1 MSTAAERKFINI
13 RKRLDQ
19 LGYRQPL
26 SIDCL
31 PLVEKLFSDL
41 VHTTESLRKA
51 KLFAG
56 KAEKETTNFDY
67 VLEPYKNENAKLIRE
82 NNELHLDLLRTKE
95 QSEISIKDLKVK
107 LRKVESEMA
116 DLKFLNNQYVHKFK
130 MLEKESK
137 AKNEKIQQLQEKN
150 LQAVVQTPGGRK
162 RGIPFRRQRMQIDQP
177 VPPSGISAYPVPQ
190 PNDPYIADLLQVA
203 DNRIFE
209 LQEEVCH
216 LQGKLAVVE
225 NALDNS
231 CKQIELRDREIERLS
246 VALDGGRSHDV
257 LSLES
262 RNQSN
267 EKLITHLNIQI
278 DFLQQTNRDLEN
290 RIQELL
296 DSKKTVTTEVLT
308 LSNKNET
315 LSRRLNEIDHI
326 AHQMEKRREEIL
338 ESTDK
343 QLVEAELEIKRLQC
357 EMRAHEET
365 IAKLKMELSLC
376 HKEKARLTDEVVLKT
391 DLETII
397 NQIEHEKNRLA
408 RKVES
413 FASIEKELVLELERM
428 KKEHGITHRKKSS
441 SRLDIFVKSV
451 EEERDHYK
459 KELERLQKI
468 IKHRS
473 ISTRSSRCERSLS
486 IRSPEKGTYISELNM
501 ITKERDELQS
511 LLDRFENHMGE
522 IQCNV
527 KLLTAERDKLSDLYN
542 KAQHDL
548 STLRK
553 ETTHSLPSQDILCL
567 MEKEKESA
575 LSDLRLMIVEKEAL
589 REKLKNIQEL
599 AIVGKT
605 EMEKN
610 MEDLENINY
619 ELETERCDL
628 KSKVSMM
635 KETIESLENKLKLQY
650 HKLIHVADDSSQQ
663 KTALNSL
670 KIINEQLQRA
680 VDDCQHRFAIKSE
693 ELQAA
698 QMQIASLEEK
708 INRLTCKITSQDDE
722 LVALKNTICVID
734 KEKDYLQEVVDE
746 KTEKI
751 ASSEDNIATK
761 EKTIS
766 HLQVTL
772 SDVESTIGRL
782 QDLINNRERELTS
795 VQRQLDENQI
805 EIAELERARDIAL
818 KENRR
823 LQDDLATMT
832 RENQAIS
839 LELEQAICEKEEM
852 KNRVHNYITEVSR
865 CESLMAAKEQENQ
878 DLLGKFQMLHSRAED
893 LEIKAHHAEG
903 ESSSIRLELLSVDT
917 DRRHLRERVD
927 LLEKEIQEHINAHHA
942 YESQISSMTK
952 TLSKLEEKLRCEH
965 DEKAS
970 ILSDLSS
977 LRELCIKLDSSKEF
991 IARQLASKNIE
1002 YERVLE
1008 EVETAK
1014 TEAELLKKQLSSE
1027 RITVDNLETL
1037 LATNRDKEF
1046 QSHITSHEKDSE
1058 ILRLKDLL
1066 ALSES
1071 KLSSHIRETNA
1082 LRAKIAQF
1090 QSDHEVLKRQL
1101 TTEQFER
1108 ERAIQEMRRHGIAST
1123 LWTSSPCRSPSRTSP
1138 SRTSPSLTS
1147 PSRTSPS
1154 RSSPSRSSPSHRSPS
1169 RKSSNSPDHS
1179 HLR

>member
-1 MSTAAERKFINI
+1 MSTATERKFINI

-26 SIDCL
+26 SVDCL

-56 KAEKETTNFDY
+56 KAEKESANFDY
-67 VLEPYKNENAKLIRE
+67 VLEPYKKENARLTRE

-107 LRKVESEMA
+107 LRKIDSEMA

-150 LQAVVQTPGGRK
+150 LHAVVQTPGGKK
-162 RGIPFRRQRMQIDQP
+162 RSIPFRRQRMQIDQP
-177 VPPSGISAYPVPQ
+177 VPPSGISTYPVPQ

-209 LQEEVCH
+209 LQEEVSH
-216 LQGKLAVVE
+216 LQGKLVVVE
-225 NALDNS
+225 NALENS

-296 DSKKTVTTEVLT
+296 DSKKTVTSEVLT

-326 AHQMEKRREEIL
+326 AHQMERHREEIL

-343 QLVEAELEIKRLQC
+343 QLVEAKLEIKRLHC
-357 EMRAHEET
+357 EMQALEET
-365 IAKLKMELSLC
+365 IAKLKMDLSLC
-376 HKEKARLTDEVVLKT
+376 HKERARLTDEIVLKT

-397 NQIEHEKNRLA
+397 NQIEYEKNRLA
-408 RKVES
+408 RKVEN
-413 FASIEKELVLELERM
+413 FESIEKELVLELERM
-428 KKEHGITHRKKSS
+428 KKEFGVTHRKKSP
-441 SRLDIFVKSV
+441 SRLDVFVKSV

-468 IKHRS
+468 IKRRS
-473 ISTRSSRCERSLS
+473 IPARSSRRERSLS
-486 IRSPEKGTYISELNM
+486 TKSPEKGTYISELSM

-511 LLDRFENHMGE
+511 MLDRFENHMGE

-542 KAQHDL
+542 QAQHDL
-548 STLRK
+548 CTLRK
-553 ETTHSLPSQDILCL
+553 EGTYSLPSQDILCL
-567 MEKEKESA
+567 MEKEKEIA

-589 REKLKNIQEL
+589 REKLKNLQEL
-599 AIVGKT
+599 AIMGKS

-650 HKLIHVADDSSQQ
+650 QKLIHVADDSSQQ

-670 KIINEQLQRA
+670 RIINEQLQRA
-680 VDDCQHRFAIKSE
+680 IDDCQHRFSVKSE

-708 INRLTCKITSQDDE
+708 INRLTNKISSQDEE

-746 KTEKI
+746 KTEKM
-751 ASSEDNIATK
+751 ANSEDNIANK

-772 SDVESTIGRL
+772 SEMESTIGRL
-782 QDLINNRERELTS
+782 QDLLNNREHELVS
-795 VQRQLDENQI
+795 LQRQLDETQI
-805 EIAELERARDIAL
+805 ELAEVGRAKEIAL

-839 LELEQAICEKEEM
+839 LELEQAVQEKEEM
-852 KNRVHNYITEVSR
+852 RNRVHNYITEVSR

-878 DLLGKFQMLHSRAED
+878 DLLDKFQMLHSRAED
-893 LEIKAHHAEG
+893 LQIKAHHAEG

-942 YESQISSMTK
+942 YETQISSMT
-952 TLSKLEEKLRCEH
+952 TALARLEEKLRCEH

-970 ILSDLSS
+970 ILTDLSS
-977 LRELCIKLDSSKEF
+977 LRELCIKLDSGKEF
-991 IARQLASKNIE
+991 IARQLASKNME
-1002 YERVLE
+1002 YERALE

-1046 QSHITSHEKDSE
+1046 HSHINSHEKDSE
-1058 ILRLKDLL
+1058 ILRLKDMLT
-1066 ALSES
+1066 LSES
-1071 KLSSHIRETNA
+1071 KLASHIRETNI
-1082 LRAKIAQF
+1082 LRTKITQL
-1090 QSDHEVLKRQL
+1090 QSDNELLKRQL
-1101 TTEQFER
+1101 TAEQFER
-1108 ERAIQEMRRHGIAST
+1108 ERAVQEMRRHGLPTT
-1123 LWTSSPCRSPSRTSP
+1123 LWTSSPCRSPSRRSP
-1138 SRTSPSLTS
+1138 SC
-1147 PSRTSPS
+1147 
-1154 RSSPSRSSPSHRSPS
+1154 RSPS
-1169 RKSSNSPDHS
+1169 RRSPSQSPDHS
-1179 HLR
+1179 HLK

>member
-1 MSTAAERKFINI
+1 MSTATERKFINI

-26 SIDCL
+26 SVDCL

-56 KAEKETTNFDY
+56 KAEKESANFDY
-67 VLEPYKNENAKLIRE
+67 VLEPYKNENARLIRE

-107 LRKVESEMA
+107 LRKIESEMS

-150 LQAVVQTPGGRK
+150 LQAVVQTPGGKK
-162 RGIPFRRQRMQIDQP
+162 RSIPFRRQRMQIDQP

-209 LQEEVCH
+209 LQEEIRH
-216 LQGKLAVVE
+216 LQGKLVIVE
-225 NALDNS
+225 NRLENS

-278 DFLQQTNRDLEN
+278 DFLQKTNKDLEN

-296 DSKKTVTTEVLT
+296 DSKKTVTSEVLT

-326 AHQMEKRREEIL
+326 AHQMERHREEIL

-343 QLVEAELEIKRLQC
+343 QLVEAKLEIKRLHC
-357 EMRAHEET
+357 EMHTLDET
-365 IAKLKMELSLC
+365 VAKLKMELSLC
-376 HKEKARLTDEVVLKT
+376 HKERERLTDEVVLKK
-391 DLETII
+391 DLETIVT
-397 NQIEHEKNRLA
+397 QIEHEKNRLA
-408 RKVES
+408 RKVEKFS
-413 FASIEKELVLELERM
+413 STEKELVLELERM
-428 KKEHGITHRKKSS
+428 KKEFGISHRQKSP
-441 SRLDIFVKSV
+441 SRLDVFVKTV

-468 IKHRS
+468 IKRRS
-473 ISTRSSRCERSLS
+473 TTARSSRHERNLS
-486 IRSPEKGTYISELNM
+486 IKSPEKGTYFSELSM

-511 LLDRFENHMGE
+511 MLDKFEKHMGE

-527 KLLTAERDKLSDLYN
+527 KLLTAERDKLNDLYN
-542 KAQHDL
+542 QAQHDL
-548 STLRK
+548 CTLRK
-553 ETTHSLPSQDILCL
+553 EATYSLPPQDILCL
-567 MEKEKESA
+567 MEKEKETA

-589 REKLKNIQEL
+589 REKLKNLQEL
-599 AIVGKT
+599 TILGKS

-610 MEDLENINY
+610 MENLENINF

-628 KSKVSMM
+628 ESKVSLM
-635 KETIESLENKLKLQY
+635 KETIETLEDKLKLQY
-650 HKLIHVADDSSQQ
+650 HKLRHVADDSSQQ
-663 KTALNSL
+663 KTALDSL
-670 KIINEQLQRA
+670 RIINEQLQRA
-680 VDDCQHRFAIKSE
+680 VDDCQHRFAVKSE
-693 ELQAA
+693 ELQTA

-708 INRLTCKITSQDDE
+708 ISRLTCKITSQDEE

-751 ASSEDNIATK
+751 AKSEDNISSK
-761 EKTIS
+761 EKIIS
-766 HLQVTL
+766 HMQITL
-772 SDVESTIGRL
+772 SETESTIGRL
-782 QDLINNRERELTS
+782 QDLLSDRERELVS
-795 VQRQLDENQI
+795 FQRQLEETRI
-805 EIAELERARDIAL
+805 ELADVERARDIAL

-832 RENQAIS
+832 RENQAVS
-839 LELEQAICEKEEM
+839 LELEHAVHEKEEM

-865 CESLMAAKEQENQ
+865 CESIMAAKEQENQ

-903 ESSSIRLELLSVDT
+903 ESTSIRLELLSVDT

-942 YESQISSMTK
+942 YETQISSMTK
-952 TLSKLEEKLRCEH
+952 ALSRLEEKLRCEH

-970 ILSDLSS
+970 ILTDLSS
-977 LRELCIKLDSSKEF
+977 LRELCIKLDSGKEF
-991 IARQLASKNIE
+991 IARQLASKNLE
-1002 YERVLE
+1002 YERALE

-1014 TEAELLKKQLSSE
+1014 TETEILKKQLSSE

-1046 QSHITSHEKDSE
+1046 QSHMTSHEKNSE
-1058 ILRLKDLL
+1058 ILQLKDLL
-1066 ALSES
+1066 TISES
-1071 KLSSHIRETNA
+1071 KL
-1082 LRAKIAQF
+1082 
-1090 QSDHEVLKRQL
+1090 
-1101 TTEQFER
+1101 
-1108 ERAIQEMRRHGIAST
+1108 ERAIQEMRLHGLATSFR
-1123 LWTSSPCRSPSRTSP
+1123 TSSPCRSPSRRSP
-1138 SRTSPSLTS
+1138 PC
-1147 PSRTSPS
+1147 
-1154 RSSPSRSSPSHRSPS
+1154 SSPLRRSPSH
-1169 RKSSNSPDHS
+1169 SPDHS
-1179 HLR
+1179 HLK